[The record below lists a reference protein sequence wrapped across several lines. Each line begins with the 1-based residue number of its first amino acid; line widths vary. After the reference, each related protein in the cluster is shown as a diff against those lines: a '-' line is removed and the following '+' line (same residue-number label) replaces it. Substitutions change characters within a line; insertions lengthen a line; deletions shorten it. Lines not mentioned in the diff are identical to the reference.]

1 MKEFDDFDYKYERPP
16 KKSGKSS
23 SDKSSSPA
31 ADLPKN
37 ILPEPKARRR
47 IQDRPSRP
55 TLPKEVIW
63 VIEFPIR
70 KFVIEEWLAVS
81 SSFSIPLW
89 FALRHHFFCGKNNV
103 IIEKDRICPFLTKKD
118 QKILWCQIF

>member
-55 TLPKEVIW
+55 TLQKEVIW
-63 VIEFPIR
+63 VIEFPR
-70 KFVIEEWLAVS
+70 EEYKRNRYLA
-81 SSFSIPLW
+81 
-89 FALRHHFFCGKNNV
+89 KN
-103 IIEKDRICPFLTKKD
+103 
-118 QKILWCQIF
+118 

>member
-1 MKEFDDFDYKYERPP
+1 MKINKVIRIWNTNQSYSQNKNKSEDAAVKELFAPGPVKEFDDFDYKYERPP

-55 TLPKEVIW
+55 TLQKEVQIW
-63 VIEFPIR
+63 VIEFPREGYKIR
-70 KFVIEEWLAVS
+70 
-81 SSFSIPLW
+81 
-89 FALRHHFFCGKNNV
+89 
-103 IIEKDRICPFLTKKD
+103 
-118 QKILWCQIF
+118 